1 MGDEWE
7 HPGQLHADSEMD
19 VDSLP
24 QAQDS
29 VPLIVATDFG
39 TTFSCVAFASKRGDI
54 GIVRNYPGDPMTMQG
69 NPRSDVPTESWYPNK
84 KILEELAAQ
93 HNGNSRGVE
102 TLRFDDEDDE
112 FNDSNNGTT
121 GLVGDGELG
130 TESMDIDPIE
140 NEYVPETMYWGYEV
154 QDKLMDPDLDKSQ
167 YNCITRSKLVLD
179 VSDQTKQIRQGL
191 RPILKTL
198 KTKRYIRS
206 DEDVISQYLE
216 RLFKHSKN
224 ELLKL
229 GWKPRVQSVEHVLC
243 VPVIWSANAC
253 RKMQRAM
260 EVAIQRSSF
269 GSVQDLFLVSEP
281 EAAAAYVLDQNK
293 RNIHFGETFILLDAG
308 GGTVDTTTYTVTNSH
323 PLRLQREEVA
333 ATGGLYGSSYLNEAF
348 REHLL
353 SRLEGERSYLERS
366 GITVEGIV
374 NQATIRFE
382 NEWKRSMNVLDKKMN
397 SIDIFIERLKK
408 DSEKRFKDNRL
419 SMNR

>member
-1 MGDEWE
+1 MSQKIRYLDHSRARNRDTSVATTATLHESRESSPTMGDEWE

-54 GIVRNYPGDPMTMQG
+54 RIVRNYPGDPMTMQG

-112 FNDSNNGTT
+112 FNDSNNGTL

-140 NEYVPETMYWGYEV
+140 NEYVPESMYWGYEV

-167 YNCITRSKLVLD
+167 YNCVTRSKLLLD
-179 VSDQTKQIRQGL
+179 VSDQTKQIRQDL

-229 GWKPRVQSVEHVLC
+229 GWDPRTQSVEHVLC

-281 EAAAAYVLDQNK
+281 EAAAAY
-293 RNIHFGETFILLDAG
+293 
-308 GGTVDTTTYTVTNSH
+308 
-323 PLRLQREEVA
+323 
-333 ATGGLYGSSYLNEAF
+333 LNEAF
-348 REHLL
+348 RKHLL

-397 SIDIFIERLKK
+397 YIAVFIERLKK
-408 DSEKRFKDNRL
+408 DKAKRFIDNRL
-419 SMNR
+419 IVER